1 LVLQIPF
8 LIYKIRLSGQVDAL
22 RKIAAPFSRYLFSSA
37 VMGVVVYA
45 LRPPFTPLEVS
56 QAILQ
61 LLPSM
66 VAGILTYFVTLY
78 LTDREFR
85 GLIGVIE
92 KSMGLR

>member
-1 LVLQIPF
+1 
-8 LIYKIRLSGQVDAL
+8 
-22 RKIAAPFSRYLFSSA
+22 
-37 VMGVVVYA
+37 MGVVVYA
-45 LRPPFTPLEVS
+45 LRPFSTPLEVS

-61 LLPSM
+61 ILPSM

-85 GLIGVIE
+85 ELIGVIE

>member
-1 LVLQIPF
+1 
-8 LIYKIRLSGQVDAL
+8 
-22 RKIAAPFSRYLFSSA
+22 
-37 VMGVVVYA
+37 MGVAVYA
-45 LRPPFTPLEVS
+45 LRPLSTPLEVS

-61 LLPSM
+61 ILPST

-92 KSMGLR
+92 KRIGLR